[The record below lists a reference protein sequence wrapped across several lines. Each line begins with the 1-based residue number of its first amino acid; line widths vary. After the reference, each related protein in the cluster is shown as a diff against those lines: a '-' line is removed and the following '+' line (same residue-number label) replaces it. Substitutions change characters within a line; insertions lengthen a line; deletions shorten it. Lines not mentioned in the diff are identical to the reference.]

1 MTELE
6 LHIEQD
12 VEDPRWSPYNLHLIE
27 PIAQHVIKE
36 LKISSSLFIELH
48 LVNDESI
55 QVLNY
60 TYRQKDKATNVLSFP
75 AFDGNL
81 NLSTLHQ
88 NITIGLG
95 DIFLS
100 FETIQKEKEDK
111 KISFENHCYHLFLH
125 GLLHLLGFDHQTDE
139 EANIMETMEIKILS
153 QFNIANPYEKV

>member
-1 MTELE
+1 MNELD

-12 VEDPRWSPYNLHLIE
+12 IEDPRWSPYNLHLIE
-27 PIAQHVIKE
+27 SIAQYVINE
-36 LKISSSLFIELH
+36 LNISSSLFIELH

-55 QVLNY
+55 QKLNHE
-60 TYRQKDKATNVLSFP
+60 YRQKDKATNVLSFP

-81 NLSTLHQ
+81 DLSKLHQ

-100 FETIQKEKEDK
+100 FETIQKEREDK
-111 KISFENHCYHLFLH
+111 QISFENHCYHLFLH

-139 EANIMETMEIKILS
+139 EANTMETIEIKILS
-153 QFNIANPYEKV
+153 HFNISNPYEKV